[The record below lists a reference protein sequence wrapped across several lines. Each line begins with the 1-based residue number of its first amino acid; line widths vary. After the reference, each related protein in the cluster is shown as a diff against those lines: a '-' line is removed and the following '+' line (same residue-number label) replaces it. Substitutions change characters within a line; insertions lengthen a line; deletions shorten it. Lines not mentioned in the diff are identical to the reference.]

1 MSFTVILADDEEG
14 IRLLLRKAIEKN
26 EAFRVIGEAADGKSA
41 ASLADSLRPD
51 VIFLDVE
58 MPELSGL
65 ECANRIFD
73 INPKTIIIFATAH
86 EEYMPDAFRLYAF
99 DYLVKP
105 FPPERIAQTLNRILL
120 LNNHAQPLVTS
131 TAVHREKRP
140 VKLMIKNK
148 EGITFVDQE
157 DILLIQREEHSTAIY
172 TAQERHV
179 TSEGLSEL
187 EERLD
192 GEIFFRSHKSYIINL
207 TMVHKIYPY
216 GRWTYIVKLK
226 NISQDALVTHE
237 KFEEMQRF
245 FK

>member
-1 MSFTVILADDEEG
+1 M
-14 IRLLLRKAIEKN
+14 RLLLRKAIEKN
-26 EAFRVIGEAADGKSA
+26 EAFKVIGEAADGKSA
-41 ASLADSLRPD
+41 AFLADSLHPD
-51 VIFLDVE
+51 VVFLDVE

-73 INPKTIIIFATAH
+73 SNPKTVIIFATAH

-105 FPPERIAQTLNRILL
+105 FHPDRIAQTLDRIVLM
-120 LNNHAQPLVTS
+120 NNQTNSPVTA
-131 TAVHREKRP
+131 TAVRKEKRP
-140 VKLMIKNK
+140 VKLMIRNK

-157 DILLIQREEHSTAIY
+157 DILLIQREDHSTAIY
-172 TAQERHV
+172 TAQERYV

-192 GEIFFRSHKSYIINL
+192 DEIFFRSHKSYIINL
-207 TMVHKIYPY
+207 TMVYKIYPY
-216 GRWTYIVKLK
+216 GRWTYIIKLK
-226 NISQDALVTHE
+226 NTSQDALVTHE